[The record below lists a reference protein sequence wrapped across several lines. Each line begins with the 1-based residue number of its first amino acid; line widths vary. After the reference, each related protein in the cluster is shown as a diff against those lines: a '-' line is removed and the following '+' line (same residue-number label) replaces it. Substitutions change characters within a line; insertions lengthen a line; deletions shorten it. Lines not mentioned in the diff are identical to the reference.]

1 MTKSKARKIRRALK
15 RSVRYSKSFMTGYR
29 RSVSSSVKSLTRN
42 MLKKRVSMI
51 VSRQRKTRFTAK
63 DVNERLR
70 KLKRWGRYDTW
81 ASKQLISRLDVAKLN
96 LLDKDGLIN
105 LDKIQYLTQTQL
117 TNVNKAMDQFLR
129 SKTKS
134 IQGINAVVKKKRQDL
149 IEKSDNPQW
158 VKSLT
163 NKEVED
169 LYRIF
174 DDEEF
179 KNLSEHV
186 KYELIW
192 NKVVEANEK
201 GLSKEDFIEELQ
213 LYTDPSVMNDGDVLD
228 SMESIY
234 DKYVNLS

>member
-1 MTKSKARKIRRALK
+1 MAKSKARKIRRTLK
-15 RSVRYSKSFMTGYR
+15 RSVRYSKAFMSGYR

-51 VSRQRKTRFTAK
+51 LSRQRKTRFVAK

-70 KLKRWGRYDTW
+70 KLQRWGRYDTW
-81 ASKQLISRLDVAKLN
+81 ASKQLISRLDVEKLN
-96 LLDKDGLIN
+96 LLDKEGLIN
-105 LDKIQYLTQTQL
+105 LDKIQYLTLTQL

-134 IQGINAVVKKKRQDL
+134 IQGINAVVRKKRQDL

-179 KNLSEHV
+179 KNLSENV
-186 KYELIW
+186 KYEQIW

-201 GLSKEDFIEELQ
+201 GLSKEEFIEELQ

-234 DKYVNLS
+234 DKYVKLS